1 MQPKSKRIYEILGV
15 SLMYLSKNTK
25 KLIVDYLKDNLEPK
39 FIYLFGSYA
48 RGEGR
53 EDSDIDLAIYT
64 ANRIS
69 PYDLFIISNKL
80 SFEVKRDVQ
89 IVDLRDI
96 DTVFAAQIVGTRE
109 ELYCDDEILKDN
121 YNIRAFK
128 DYAKLNEERKD
139 ILDAIERDGR
149 IYG

>member
-1 MQPKSKRIYEILGV
+1 
-15 SLMYLSKNTK
+15 MYLSKEDK
-25 KLIVDYLKDNLEPK
+25 KLIVEYLRNKLQPK
-39 FIYLFGSYA
+39 FIYLFGSFA
-48 RGEGR
+48 KGEGR

-64 ANRIS
+64 DGRINS
-69 PYDLFIISNKL
+69 YDLFILASKL

-89 IVDLRDI
+89 IVDLREI

-109 ELYCDDEILKDN
+109 ELYCEDEILMAN

-128 DYAKLNEERKD
+128 NYAKLNEERKV

-149 IYG
+149 VYG

>member
-1 MQPKSKRIYEILGV
+1 
-15 SLMYLSKNTK
+15 MYLSDKDK
-25 KLIVDYLKDNLEPK
+25 KIIVEYLRNKLQAK
-39 FIYLFGSYA
+39 FIYLFGSFA

-53 EDSDIDLAIYT
+53 EDSDIDLAVYT
-64 ANRIS
+64 DEKIN
-69 PYDLFIISNKL
+69 PYDLFIIANKL
-80 SFEVKRDVQ
+80 SFEVKREVQ

-109 ELYCDDEILKDN
+109 ELYCEDEILMAN

-128 DYAKLNEERKD
+128 NYAKLNEERKV